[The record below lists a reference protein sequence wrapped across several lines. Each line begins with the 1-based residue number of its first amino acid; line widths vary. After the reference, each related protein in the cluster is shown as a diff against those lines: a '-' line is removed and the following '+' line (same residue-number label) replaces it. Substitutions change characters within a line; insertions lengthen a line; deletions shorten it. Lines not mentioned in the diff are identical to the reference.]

1 VCSKSTPSKLPAL
14 SPWSQWLVEFAGF
27 IGRFPS
33 AFAKA
38 ASAAVETTL
47 ATVPVRRV
55 DTNNSEDLTI
65 QAPVRFDFDD
75 NRNLRPNVPKSPR

>member
-1 VCSKSTPSKLPAL
+1 MCSKSTPSKLPAL
-14 SPWSQWLVEFAGF
+14 SPWSQWLVELAGF

-38 ASAAVETTL
+38 ARAAVETTL

-55 DTNNSEDLTI
+55 DTNNSEDLSILGGLFALTSTTT
-65 QAPVRFDFDD
+65 AT
-75 NRNLRPNVPKSPR
+75 